1 MMEKTGTRQSDQMS
15 AFKAGMQNIEP
26 MKRGWKT
33 AGVKVLGITGGI
45 GAGKSTI
52 LIYLKEKYNAHI
64 LEADAVGHLVQ
75 QPDTACWERIVSV
88 FGADILRGDR
98 TIDRGKLGAIVY
110 ADRAKLDELNAI
122 VHPAVKAYIC
132 QEIAGC
138 GRAKEGFCGSTAP
151 VSADASCEAS
161 GYSDTF
167 IVIEAAL
174 LLEDHYDEICDEIW
188 YIYADKRVREER
200 LMQSRG
206 YTREKVRQIMQ
217 NQLSEEEFRRSC
229 QTVIDNSGSPEKTYE
244 QMDLAIGKFL
254 LEQSVFD

>member
-15 AFKAGMQNIEP
+15 AFKAGIQNIEP

-33 AGVKVLGITGGI
+33 AGVKVLGITGGV

-52 LIYLKEKYNAHI
+52 LTYLREKYNAHI

-75 QPDTACWERIVSV
+75 QPDTACWQQIVAA

-122 VHPAVKAYIC
+122 VHPAVKEYIC
-132 QEIAGC
+132 REIAGC
-138 GRAKEGFCGSTAP
+138 GRAKQGFCGSTAS
-151 VSADASCEAS
+151 VSADASCDAFAF
-161 GYSDTF
+161 GFSDSF

-188 YIYADKRVREER
+188 YIYADERTREER
-200 LMQSRG
+200 LMKSRG
-206 YTREKVRQIMQ
+206 YSRKKVRQIMG
-217 NQLSEEEFRRSC
+217 NQLCEEEFRRRC
-229 QTVIDNSGSPEKTYE
+229 QVVIDNSGTNPRETYG
-244 QMDLAIGKFL
+244 QVDRALCGFRM
-254 LEQSVFD
+254 